1 MDVPIGMIGITELLP
16 TSPILRGFD
25 GGVGVGGCTEYGGVN
40 PDLDPDL
47 AMAMKLSMEES
58 KAE

>member
-16 TSPILRGFD
+16 TSPILG
-25 GGVGVGGCTEYGGVN
+25 GLGEGVGVGNFTEYGGIN